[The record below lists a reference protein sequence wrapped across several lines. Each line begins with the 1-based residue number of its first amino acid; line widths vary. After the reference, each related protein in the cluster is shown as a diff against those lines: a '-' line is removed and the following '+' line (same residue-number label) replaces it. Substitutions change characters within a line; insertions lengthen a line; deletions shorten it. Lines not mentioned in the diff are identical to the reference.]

1 MCVIPFIP
9 WDQLEPD
16 PNGMINFN
24 EYVEMMMMD

>member
-1 MCVIPFIP
+1 VCGGA